1 MLRDIAVCRL
11 FRSRR
16 GNGYAAVA
24 AGCESQVSTLVMSRN
39 ISEFGFPSFRG
50 AVRELILASCAI
62 YVVILLM
69 VAFGGGA
76 GQTLVA
82 LGTLDPKFVRA
93 GWVWQFVTYAFM
105 YVDPK
110 DFALSLLGI
119 YFIGSAVEERVGR
132 GAFYGLFFGS
142 IVLSAVAG
150 FLLSL
155 TGVVA
160 QGPAMGSGAAAMA
173 ILMVFYLFNR
183 DAPIMLFPIPIRIP
197 VKWIVLGIAA
207 IETAYLL
214 LTHFSL
220 YYCVILLGFGA
231 GYAWYLAFLSRRRSL
246 GISERFYGM
255 RNSYYR
261 WKRKRTARKFEVY
274 MRDHDRKV
282 TFDEHG
288 NYVPPDDKDKKNGGS
303 KSGWVN

>member
-1 MLRDIAVCRL
+1 
-11 FRSRR
+11 
-16 GNGYAAVA
+16 
-24 AGCESQVSTLVMSRN
+24 MSRN
-39 ISEFGFPSFRG
+39 ASEFGFPPFRG
-50 AVRELILASCAI
+50 AVREIILASCAI

-76 GQTLVA
+76 GQA
-82 LGTLDPKFVRA
+82 LLAIGTLNPGLVRA
-93 GWVWQFVTYAFM
+93 GWIWQFVTYAFV

-132 GAFYGLFFGS
+132 NAFYGLFFGS

-150 FLLSL
+150 FMLSL
-155 TGVVA
+155 TRVIA

-197 VKWIVLGIAA
+197 VKWIVLAIAA

-214 LTHFSL
+214 LSHFAL
-220 YYCVILLGFGA
+220 FYCIILLGFGA
-231 GYAWYLAFLSRRRSL
+231 GYVWYLAFLSRRVSL
-246 GISERFYGM
+246 GISERFYGL
-255 RNSYYR
+255 RNSFYR
-261 WKRKRTARKFEVY
+261 WKRRRAARKFEVY
-274 MRDHDRKV
+274 MRQHDRDVK
-282 TFDEHG
+282 FDNLG
-288 NYVPPDDKDKKNGGS
+288 NYVPPEDREKKNGGS

>member
-1 MLRDIAVCRL
+1 MARDI
-11 FRSRR
+11 
-16 GNGYAAVA
+16 
-24 AGCESQVSTLVMSRN
+24 T
-39 ISEFGFPSFRG
+39 EFGLPSFRG

-76 GQTLVA
+76 GQALVTI
-82 LGTLDPKFVRA
+82 GTLDPERVRA
-93 GWVWQFVTYAFM
+93 GWIWQFVTYAFT
-105 YVDPK
+105 YVDPI
-110 DFALSLLGI
+110 DFALSLVGI
-119 YFIGSAVEERVGR
+119 YFLGSAVEERIGPS
-132 GAFYGLFFGS
+132 AFYRLFFGS
-142 IVLSAVAG
+142 IVLSGVAG

-160 QGPAMGSGAAAMA
+160 QGNARGSGAAANA

-197 VKWIVLGIAA
+197 VKWIVLAVAA

-220 YYCVILLGFGA
+220 FYCVLLLGLGA
-231 GYAWYLAFLSRRRSL
+231 GYVWYLAFLSRRGSL

-255 RNSYYR
+255 RNSFYR
-261 WKRKRTARKFEVY
+261 WKRRRAARKFEVY
-274 MRDHDRKV
+274 MKQEHDREVK
-282 TFDEHG
+282 FDELG
-288 NYVPPDDKDKKNGGS
+288 NYVPPEDRDKKNGGS